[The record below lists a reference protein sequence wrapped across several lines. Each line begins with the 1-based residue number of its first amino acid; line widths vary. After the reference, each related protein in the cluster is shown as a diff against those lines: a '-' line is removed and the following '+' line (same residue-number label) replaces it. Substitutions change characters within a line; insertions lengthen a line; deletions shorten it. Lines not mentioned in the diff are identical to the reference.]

1 MASIETSLQLYDG
14 ASSVLSNIAN
24 AVSRTTQRFDDMND
38 HFENAFD
45 ENGFNNAKNGFNTI
59 NIFINK
65 IEKNIDNSTNSQQ
78 AFTQQV
84 ERSSQAESE
93 MFNKLD
99 HIENELKQVNG
110 QQDKFNNALQNS
122 HSQIAKAETGFK
134 GWQKAIIVANQAIGL
149 IKNTLGSFGV
159 MDMSGA
165 FSRIDTMNRF
175 QKTVTVMTGDANL
188 AKSAL
193 ASLKDTVVG
202 TAYGLD
208 VASKSAQ
215 GFMTR
220 GMSLGA
226 ATNQVRVWADAVSFY
241 GEGTN
246 AQLESVVDAI
256 GKMYSKGKVEAD
268 QLDRLFDAGIG
279 AAEIY
284 ADAVGQSVSK
294 VKDDLSKGTIS
305 ASQFINTV
313 SKALDSGISAGAA
326 KEAGNTWAT
335 TFANVHA
342 AITRGWASVITDLDA
357 ALASRGLPSTMEM
370 VTAFGQKVEAIL
382 NKVGDSMNTVIGV
395 AMNIYDVLSTV
406 GGFIADNWS
415 IIAPIVYAVA
425 AALAFYTAVLIANN
439 AVQAISNGLKAIA
452 ALKAGV
458 LATAQAYAA
467 GATFAEMVAVQ
478 GLNTALLACPLT
490 WIILLIIA
498 LIAVFYIVIA
508 VINKFAG
515 TSISATGIIAG
526 AFLWLMAL
534 IGNIC
539 IGTLNAIIQA
549 LWSIFVEPFLDIIE
563 WVLNVANGGFDSFGG
578 AVANLIGQI
587 ISWFL
592 SLGKVVTK
600 IIDAIFGTNWTA
612 GLSSLQDSVIEWG
625 KNENAI
631 TLDRSAPGID
641 YRFDMT
647 DAFDKGYEWGS
658 ELTDSFKNLLKSEKD
673 NVPHDFNTSKAY
685 ENLAETADNTGKLA
699 DSVNISDEDL
709 KYFHD
714 IAEREAINRY
724 TTREVKIDM
733 TNYNTVS
740 SDRDL
745 DGVVNYLRDALE
757 KDMSISAEGA

>member
-45 ENGFNNAKNGFNTI
+45 DNGFNNAKNGFNTI

-84 ERSSQAESE
+84 NKSMEAEEQMLSHVKSID
-93 MFNKLD
+93 NA
-99 HIENELKQVNG
+99 VNG
-110 QQDKFNNALQNS
+110 LNS
-122 HSQIAKAETGFK
+122 GVKQTETQVAKTTEGFK

-149 IKNTLGSFGV
+149 IKNTLGSLGV

-188 AKSAL
+188 AKAAL
-193 ASLKDTVVG
+193 AELKDTVVG

-226 ATNQVRVWADAVSFY
+226 ATSQVRVWADAVSFY

-284 ADAVGQSVSK
+284 ADAVGQSASK

-357 ALASRGLPSTMEM
+357 ALASHGLPSAMEM

-382 NKVGDSMNTVIGV
+382 NKVGDSMNTIIGV
-395 AMNIYDVLSTV
+395 AMNIYDVMGTV
-406 GGFIADNWS
+406 GGFVVDNWS
-415 IIAPIVYAVA
+415 IIAPIIYAVA
-425 AALAFYTAVLIANN
+425 AALALYTAVLITNN
-439 AVQAISNGLKAIA
+439 AVQAISNGLKAVA

-498 LIAVFYIVIA
+498 LIAIFYIVIA
-508 VINKFAG
+508 VINRFAG
-515 TSISATGIIAG
+515 TSLSATGIIAG

-673 NVPHDFNTSKAY
+673 NEPHDFNTSKAY

-745 DGVVNYLRDALE
+745 DGVVNYLREALE

>member
-65 IEKNIDNSTNSQQ
+65 IEKNIDNSTTSQQ

-84 ERSSQAESE
+84 NKSTEAEEKMLSHVKSID
-93 MFNKLD
+93 NA
-99 HIENELKQVNG
+99 VNG
-110 QQDKFNNALQNS
+110 LNS
-122 HSQIAKAETGFK
+122 GVKQTETQVAKTTEGFK

-149 IKNTLGSFGV
+149 IKNTLGSLGV
-159 MDMSGA
+159 MDMGGA
-165 FSRIDTMNRF
+165 FDRIDTMNRF

-193 ASLKDTVVG
+193 ASLKNTVVG

-246 AQLESVVDAI
+246 QQLESVVDAI
-256 GKMYSKGKVEAD
+256 GKMYSKGTVEAD

-305 ASQFINTV
+305 ASQFLNTV
-313 SKALDSGISAGAA
+313 SQAMDSGISAGAA
-326 KEAGNTWAT
+326 KDAGNTWAT

-342 AITRGWASVITDLDA
+342 AITRGWASIITDLDA
-357 ALASRGLPSTMEM
+357 SLASRGLPSTMEM
-370 VTAFGQKVEAIL
+370 VTAFGLKVEAIL
-382 NKVGDSMNTVIGV
+382 NKIGDSMNTVIGV
-395 AMNIYDVLSTV
+395 AMNIYDVMSTV
-406 GGFIADNWS
+406 GGFVADNWS
-415 IIAPIVYAVA
+415 IIAPIIYAVA
-425 AALAFYTAVLIANN
+425 AALAIYTAVLITNN
-439 AVQAISNGLKAIA
+439 AVQAISNGLKAVA
-452 ALKAGV
+452 ALKASV

-498 LIAVFYIVIA
+498 LVTVFYIVIA

-515 TSISATGIIAG
+515 TSLSATGMIAG
-526 AFLWLMAL
+526 AFLWLGAL
-534 IGNIC
+534 IGNVV
-539 IGTLNAIIQA
+539 IGAINAVMQYI
-549 LWSIFVEPFLDIIE
+549 WTRFVEPFISIIE

-592 SLGKVVTK
+592 SLGKIVIK

-631 TLDRSAPGID
+631 TLDRNAPGID

-647 DAFDKGYEWGS
+647 DAYDKGYEWGS
-658 ELTDSFKNLLKSEKD
+658 ELSNSMKNLFNPHEDTDSAN
-673 NVPHDFNTSKAY
+673 NNITNAY
-685 ENLAETADNTGKLA
+685 ADIANTADNTGKMA
-699 DSVNISDEDL
+699 KGIKISDEDL
-709 KYFHD
+709 KYLHD
-714 IAEREAINRY
+714 VAEREAINRY

-733 TNYNTVS
+733 TNHNNVS
-740 SDRDL
+740 SDGDL
-745 DGVVNYLRDALE
+745 DGIVNYLRDALE